1 MSNDHQVFAKMPERD
16 SVASTAQQ
24 CTILRRSP
32 RFLHRK
38 SIPETQ
44 KLTAP
49 PRKSQRPAHQK
60 KIAAESENPRTPKSK
75 LKSTGLLQQN
85 NTPESEQLTILRKS
99 QRLVEQ
105 QERAAQSKNQKTP
118 KSKPRGNNAVRSL
131 ILSTSSK
138 KSTKANAWSR
148 ESQIRR
154 RSSSGLN
161 QALVIVIDEDEESPE
176 RISKKVGKFHNGS
189 RNCAKSSSGSSKSR
203 RLNNVTEGFQTP
215 RRSSRLGAFQNVVDK
230 HTDMATSG
238 RSNRKSKVSLD
249 NEKVS
254 GVGKDQAC
262 VNSGEIVPEK
272 NKRAS
277 KRSSVGVE
285 TVAVED
291 GEGKAQELDC
301 GNKKVAVGR
310 KRKRDKEDV
319 GVAKGWTKEQELAL
333 QRAYLLAKPTPDF
346 WKQVS
351 KLVFFSSFYD
361 PKSRNNIMFSCQA
374 TYSIVVSNKQE

>member
-1 MSNDHQVFAKMPERD
+1 MRNDHQVFAKMPERD
-16 SVASTAQQ
+16 SVACTAQQ

-38 SIPETQ
+38 STPETQ
-44 KLTAP
+44 KLTTP

-60 KIAAESENPRTPKSK
+60 KTAAESENLRTPKSK
-75 LKSTGLLQQN
+75 LRSNGLLQQN
-85 NTPESEQLTILRKS
+85 NTPESEQPTTILRKS
-99 QRLVEQ
+99 QRLVERK
-105 QERAAQSKNQKTP
+105 ERAAQSENPNTP

-131 ILSTSSK
+131 NLSTSSK
-138 KSTKANAWSR
+138 KSTKANAGSR

-161 QALVIVIDEDEESPE
+161 QELVIFIDEDEESQE
-176 RISKKVGKFHNGS
+176 RVSKKVGEFHNGS
-189 RNCAKSSSGSSKSR
+189 RNFVKSSSGSSKPR
-203 RLNNVTEGFQTP
+203 RLNNVTEGIQTP
-215 RRSSRLGAFQNVVDK
+215 RRSSRLGTLQNVVGK
-230 HTDMATSG
+230 HTDMGTNG

-254 GVGKDQAC
+254 GVGKDRAC
-262 VNSGEIVPEK
+262 VNSGGIVPEK
-272 NKRAS
+272 SKRAS

-285 TVAVED
+285 TVTVEG

-301 GNKKVAVGR
+301 GNKKVAVRR

-333 QRAYLLAKPTPDF
+333 QRAYLLAKPTPAF

-351 KLVFFSSFYD
+351 KLVFFSSFL
-361 PKSRNNIMFSCQA
+361 
-374 TYSIVVSNKQE
+374 